1 MYLAQ
6 QRANTA
12 SKPQWLRIAL
22 AAFFSFSVVLGSSSF
37 ADDADKEKKDT
48 TEEKKDAATD
58 EKKDVYQVPD
68 SKDVSELV
76 TFIQALSRMRPSSL
90 EEYLAIQKQRPPAL
104 MKAADLIISLEKD
117 KASDA
122 YQLATSIQMQVR
134 VSKLRSAKGAEQ
146 DALLQSVFDFVDSN
160 IKSSEPGPAVQIAL
174 MTAQQLES
182 LGDKEKAVN
191 AFNRLGK
198 ALQTSDSAQIVER
211 GAMLEGAAR
220 RMTCIGEAF
229 DLTGTKMEGEAF
241 SIADLKGKV
250 VLVDFWATW
259 CGPCRAEFPNIKE
272 AYDAYGEH
280 GFEVVGVSIDQD
292 REQLEK
298 YVADKKVPWITLHEK
313 DKDGR
318 SPATV
323 HYGIFGIPSMFLVNR
338 EGNVISTS
346 ARGPE
351 LQRLLKKEFPDVKIE
366 TKESSE

>member
-1 MYLAQ
+1 
-6 QRANTA
+6 
-12 SKPQWLRIAL
+12 
-22 AAFFSFSVVLGSSSF
+22 
-37 ADDADKEKKDT
+37 
-48 TEEKKDAATD
+48 
-58 EKKDVYQVPD
+58 
-68 SKDVSELV
+68 
-76 TFIQALSRMRPSSL
+76 
-90 EEYLAIQKQRPPAL
+90 
-104 MKAADLIISLEKD
+104 
-117 KASDA
+117 
-122 YQLATSIQMQVR
+122 
-134 VSKLRSAKGAEQ
+134 
-146 DALLQSVFDFVDSN
+146 DSN